1 MRLTQ
6 TSGTYSI
13 VRFEPQQ
20 KVPEWV
26 WSGAFTSVSKTQNE
40 LSIVC
45 ESKYVPATTQKV
57 DGEWSVLKVEGP
69 LNFSLVGVLSS
80 IVKPLADEGVSI
92 FAISTFDTD
101 YILVKSVNLSKA
113 ASLLEY
119 SGHQVILD

>member
-1 MRLTQ
+1 M
-6 TSGTYSI
+6 
-13 VRFEPQQ
+13 
-20 KVPEWV
+20 
-26 WSGAFTSVSKTQNE
+26 
-40 LSIVC
+40 
-45 ESKYVPATTQKV
+45 
-57 DGEWSVLKVEGP
+57 LKLEGP